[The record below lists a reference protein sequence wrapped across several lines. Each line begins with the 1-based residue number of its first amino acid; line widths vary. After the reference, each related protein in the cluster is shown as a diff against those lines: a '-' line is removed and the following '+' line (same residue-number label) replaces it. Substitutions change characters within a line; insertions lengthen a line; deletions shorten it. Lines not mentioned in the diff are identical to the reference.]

1 MPYNK
6 ISELPDPVKN
16 ALPKHAQ
23 EIYMAAFNNAWD
35 KYKDP
40 DERRGNAGREETTHK
55 IAWSAVKQDYEKKGD
70 EWRKKS

>member
-23 EIYMAAFNNAWD
+23 EIYVAAFNNAWD
-35 KYKDP
+35 KYRDP
-40 DERRGNAGREETTHK
+40 DERRGNAGREETAHK
-55 IAWSAVKQDYEKKGD
+55 IAWSAVKRDYEKKGD
-70 EWRKKS
+70 EWHKKS